1 MKRKSI
7 ILVLIAILLL
17 IGLAIYFRPLH
28 FSVPDEIDQIS
39 IVLNEYAVS
48 DGKPIISSAE
58 YQATA
63 SEQKSAIRALLEK
76 TAYRRTAGT
85 LFSDG
90 SMSDVGNRTLFLYI
104 YDGDSLSDSIFVSSS
119 DSGKYL
125 SAPDL
130 LLAGHYCG
138 GVWRLPLLGAF
149 YIPDSTLPR
158 NGWFPAQERVQGLSA
173 VGETQVYITGGLSI
187 NGDLPLMRF
196 RLMNQPQISV
206 LTLSATLPESML
218 SAE

>member
-7 ILVLIAILLL
+7 ILVLIAALLL

-28 FSVPDEIDQIS
+28 SSVPDESSQVT

-48 DGKPIISSAE
+48 GGKPIIDSAE

-90 SMSDVGNRTLFLYI
+90 SMTDVGNRTLAIYI
-104 YDGDSLSDSIFVSSS
+104 YDGDSLADSIFVSSS
-119 DSGKYL
+119 GKIAVQNKTYYMKNSEQL
-125 SAPDL
+125 IEQIIEIA
-130 LLAGHYCG
+130 
-138 GVWRLPLLGAF
+138 
-149 YIPDSTLPR
+149 
-158 NGWFPAQERVQGLSA
+158 ER
-173 VGETQVYITGGLSI
+173 T
-187 NGDLPLMRF
+187 D
-196 RLMNQPQISV
+196 
-206 LTLSATLPESML
+206 
-218 SAE
+218 

>member
-1 MKRKSI
+1 M
-7 ILVLIAILLL
+7 
-17 IGLAIYFRPLH
+17 
-28 FSVPDEIDQIS
+28 
-39 IVLNEYAVS
+39 
-48 DGKPIISSAE
+48 
-58 YQATA
+58 
-63 SEQKSAIRALLEK
+63 
-76 TAYRRTAGT
+76 
-85 LFSDG
+85 
-90 SMSDVGNRTLFLYI
+90 
-104 YDGDSLSDSIFVSSS
+104 
-119 DSGKYL
+119 
-125 SAPDL
+125 
-130 LLAGHYCG
+130 
-138 GVWRLPLLGAF
+138 WRLPLLGAF

>member
-7 ILVLIAILLL
+7 ILVLIAVLLL

-28 FSVPDEIDQIS
+28 FSVPDEISQIA

-48 DGKPIISSAE
+48 DGKPTIDSAE
-58 YQATA
+58 YQGTA

-119 DSGKYL
+119 GKI
-125 SAPDL
+125 AVQNKT
-130 LLAGHYCG
+130 YCMKNAEQ
-138 GVWRLPLLGAF
+138 LIEQIIEIA
-149 YIPDSTLPR
+149 
-158 NGWFPAQERVQGLSA
+158 ER
-173 VGETQVYITGGLSI
+173 T
-187 NGDLPLMRF
+187 D
-196 RLMNQPQISV
+196 
-206 LTLSATLPESML
+206 
-218 SAE
+218 